1 MTTRRRPTA
10 PVLFAELMLVAA
22 ATALVGVVA
31 FAFKSPEPAA
41 FADTDPGAD
50 GEGSGEIVDLDDGAV
65 ADPDA
70 EVTEV
75 LARSAEAMGAVT
87 SVEFRLDRDGAPI
100 YIDEFES
107 LALDSLIGQ
116 FTVPTRARAQL
127 TVTVDGN
134 LTTEI
139 GAVAIEDEVWI
150 SNPVTGD
157 FETLPP
163 GFDIDPSRFFDPED
177 GWQPLLA
184 NLSDVELVDID
195 DRGGERY
202 HVRGVAPASEVE
214 NITVGLVED
223 QDVPVE
229 LWIHPGTFL
238 VTALEFETTIDG
250 ARSQWELELDRYGE
264 SFTIRPPT
272 NVRTETGS

>member
-1 MTTRRRPTA
+1 MTTRRRPNG

-31 FAFKSPEPAA
+31 FAFKSSEPAV
-41 FADTDPGAD
+41 FADVEGDTDDETPA
-50 GEGSGEIVDLDDGAV
+50 EIVDLDDGAV

-70 EVTEV
+70 DVTEV
-75 LARSAEAMGAVT
+75 IASAAEAMGDVT

-100 YIDEFES
+100 FIDEFES

-139 GAVAIEDEVWI
+139 GAVAIDDEVWI

-177 GWQPLLA
+177 GWQP
-184 NLSDVELVDID
+184 DI
-195 DRGGERY
+195 
-202 HVRGVAPASEVE
+202 
-214 NITVGLVED
+214 
-223 QDVPVE
+223 
-229 LWIHPGTFL
+229 
-238 VTALEFETTIDG
+238 
-250 ARSQWELELDRYGE
+250 
-264 SFTIRPPT
+264 
-272 NVRTETGS
+272 